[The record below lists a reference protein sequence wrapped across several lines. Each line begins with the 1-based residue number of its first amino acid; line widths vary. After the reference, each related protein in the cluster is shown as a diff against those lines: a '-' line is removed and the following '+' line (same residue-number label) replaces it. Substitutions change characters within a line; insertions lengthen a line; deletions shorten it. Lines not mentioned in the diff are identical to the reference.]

1 MNTLEKNILELL
13 SSDARL
19 GAEAIAS
26 MLGEQPS
33 AVKALIRSLEERGA
47 NRQIHRHLQR
57 RIAGRN
63 GGGGADRSEG
73 DAQKGRGLRLDGQAD
88 RGARGSKRGVSH
100 ERRLRS
106 RVFVECASL
115 KKVARFVSERI
126 STFEGV
132 LSTATHFILKKYKIE
147 GALTERADTDNRL
160 SVQP

>member
-47 NRQIHRHLQR
+47 IVKYTV
-57 RIAGRN
+57 ISN
-63 GGGGADRSEG
+63 GELLDETAVEALIEVKVTPKKGEG
-73 DAQKGRGLRLDGQAD
+73 FDWMGQAD

-106 RVFVECASL
+106 R
-115 KKVARFVSERI
+115 
-126 STFEGV
+126 GV
-132 LSTATHFILKKYKIE
+132 CRVRVPQKSRPFRLGTHFHVRGGIEHGDSFYPQKI
-147 GALTERADTDNRL
+147 
-160 SVQP
+160 

>member
-1 MNTLEKNILELL
+1 MNTLEKNVLELL

-47 NRQIHRHLQR
+47 IVKYTVISNG
-57 RIAGRN
+57 GRN

-106 RVFVECASL
+106 R
-115 KKVARFVSERI
+115 
-126 STFEGV
+126 GV
-132 LSTATHFILKKYKIE
+132 CRVRVPQKSRPFRLGTHFHVRGGIEHGDAFYPQKI
-147 GALTERADTDNRL
+147 
-160 SVQP
+160 